1 MCLLLF
7 VTWDFPVSRCS
18 PERAVLGKVWKKAK
32 IASEAIEL
40 QLCEEEPDK
49 LRLRFDK
56 LITKA

>member
-1 MCLLLF
+1 M
-7 VTWDFPVSRCS
+7 SRCS

>member
-1 MCLLLF
+1 M
-7 VTWDFPVSRCS
+7 TWDFPVSRCS
-18 PERAVLGKVWKKAK
+18 PEQAVLGKVWKKAK